1 MMENNKEKKHDSVL
15 MGWTDDPVL
24 YEGEVSR
31 WSARLHESNIK
42 DIQEN
47 YLNEKGYVRI
57 EMFRSKNGKSYLRV
71 QDPNSESVKE
81 YKAKKQA
88 EVASEKSDDLPF

>member
-1 MMENNKEKKHDSVL
+1 MENNKEKKHDSVL

>member
-81 YKAKKQA
+81 YKSKKQA